1 MDEFKCEYCNGNIHQ
16 KHVIV
21 HHWYEDNLV
30 IIKNVP
36 VGVCHQ
42 CGERYYVATIL
53 DLLDSLAQKIETA
66 QERISVPVMA
76 FNL

>member
-1 MDEFKCEYCNGNIHQ
+1 MDDIKCEYCNGDIHQ

-36 VGVCHQ
+36 VGVCHL
-42 CGERYYVATIL
+42 CGERYYEAAIL
-53 DLLDSLAQKIETA
+53 DLLDSLAQNIETA

-76 FNL
+76 LNL